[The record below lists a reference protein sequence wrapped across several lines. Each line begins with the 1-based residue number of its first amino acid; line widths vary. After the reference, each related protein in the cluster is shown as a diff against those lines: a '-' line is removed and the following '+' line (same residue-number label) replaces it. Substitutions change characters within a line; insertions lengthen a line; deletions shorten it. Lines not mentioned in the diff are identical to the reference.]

1 MKNCSKLVT
10 GTAVAVFMLVSS
22 MAGSAMANGIAIC
35 SQSKNISGDNFNACL
50 NKASLRTNAIGS
62 VRARAPKHGCITV
75 RNPRELAKITR
86 ANAIKQLVVQHKQPK
101 YHQLWYY

>member
-35 SQSKNISGDNFNACL
+35 SQSKNISGDNFNCTGSATDSFSCVL
-50 NKASLRTNAIGS
+50 KQGEPANQCYWKCTGASTKTWVYNSEKSTGTGKNNQSECNKAVGGAT
-62 VRARAPKHGCITV
+62 
-75 RNPRELAKITR
+75 
-86 ANAIKQLVVQHKQPK
+86 
-101 YHQLWYY
+101 